1 MALRST
7 LCVYGWCE
15 SCKKFHYQPAHSVID
30 DSDLPKTCGCGSEII
45 WDAMSH
51 HNFPKPEVVG
61 KNKGVSS
68 WFKKL
73 SPTDGLETCLLVFTI
88 LLMAIVGS
96 YIHFDVNSWI
106 PLWKWT
112 VILSSVILML
122 VVWLLERKLMQ
133 NITDNLTRR
142 VLEEG
147 RLQGQY
153 LEKKGLRREHKQTK
167 QGENEM

>member
-15 SCKKFHYQPAHSVID
+15 SCKKFHYQPAHSIID
-30 DSDLPKTCGCGSEII
+30 DSDLPKTCECGSEII

-61 KNKGVSS
+61 RKKGISS
-68 WFKKL
+68 WVKVL
-73 SPTDGLETCLLVFTI
+73 SPTDGFEICLLVFAT
-88 LLMAIVGS
+88 LLMAIVEA
-96 YIHFDVNSWI
+96 YIHFEVNSWT

-112 VILSSVILML
+112 GIVSSVVLML

-133 NITDNLTRR
+133 KISDNLTRKA
-142 VLEEG
+142 LDEG

-153 LEKKGLRREHKQTK
+153 LEKNGLFQQTK
-167 QGENEM
+167 QGENEK